1 MPPGESEE
9 EEEEHTVKIPEKK
22 ELEVSELMKAAFEGY
37 DPEEIIQTPESQRSP
52 AAGKLVRAEMIA
64 FANRAYLEQKA

>member
-22 ELEVSELMKAAFEGY
+22 ELEVSELMKEAFEEKPS
-37 DPEEIIQTPESQRSP
+37 DEIIQTPESQRSP